1 MGRELTRHL
10 RTPGRA
16 ETRERGRGGGL
27 RARGAAEERGG
38 LLWSTKFAGA
48 RRAVGR
54 AFVGCSF
61 DWRSY
66 TEQML
71 SRPPH
76 ATMFPFGE
84 NAQVMTHDERSGIAC
99 TLFVVIAFHTMSL
112 PSCDA
117 LTRCLF
123 TFASVAQCI
132 E

>member
-16 ETRERGRGGGL
+16 ETRERGRGRGVARAGG
-27 RARGAAEERGG
+27 GGGERG
-38 LLWSTKFAGA
+38 LLWSPKFAGA